1 MPLALIGHVQ
11 LATTTTTASASTASA
26 RTASANSS
34 ATNLPV
40 IGKYPPLSSA
50 TRQFHQLISRCFLDP
65 FTTLIFLARDDGRL
79 FIFRQLAAVFSLFFQ
94 NSGYL
99 SKHVH
104 GGCGAMPRD
113 AFSAKPVQTVH
124 VNPPAPGRD
133 ILKNPK
139 SH

>member
-1 MPLALIGHVQ
+1 
-11 LATTTTTASASTASA
+11 
-26 RTASANSS
+26 
-34 ATNLPV
+34 V

-50 TRQFHQLISRCFLDP
+50 TRQFHELMSRLCLDP
-65 FTTLIFLARDDGRL
+65 FTTLIFLARNDGRL
-79 FIFRQLAAVFSLFFQ
+79 FIFRQLAAVLSLFFQ

-99 SKHVH
+99 AKDVH
-104 GGCGAMPRD
+104 SGCGAMPID

-124 VNPPAPGRD
+124 VNPAAPGRD